1 MSILSRIGDSIYL
14 KVTDRTHPT
23 SCRKDTERDTT
34 EGGVDVG
41 TDPSAADE
49 KGSGAGIFTSL
60 PCPRMGES

>member
-1 MSILSRIGDSIYL
+1 MSKSQTG
-14 KVTDRTHPT
+14 RTHPT
-23 SCRKDTERDTT
+23 SCRKDTERDMT